1 MTQMIMDMELSGQI
15 NQEYR
20 EHQQS
25 SNTERAI
32 EDLSISV
39 LQGGTWPN
47 MDDKAARL
55 PAAMRTAMDRFTA
68 WYKNKN

>member
-1 MTQMIMDMELSGQI
+1 MIMDMELSQQI
-15 NQEYR
+15 NAEYR
-20 EHQQS
+20 EHQQI
-25 SNTERAI
+25 SNTQRAI

-55 PAAMRTAMDRFTA
+55 PSAMRTAMDRFTA